1 MKGHVID
8 HVAGELQSL
17 ASILN
22 VGLDTVVDG
31 WAFLLITFEFEG
43 EGLVSVG
50 SVSEAENWAAVAR
63 LQAERLRVAGEPGVE
78 ILPADRSQ
86 FPGLVGKLRAMGD
99 LIEHLLPPGWGF
111 GLLLY
116 AKQGDGRA
124 WLCSAQRA
132 DMPAR
137 LEEFAANLIP

>member
-1 MKGHVID
+1 VTGATDFI
-8 HVAGELQSL
+8 AGELQSL

-22 VGLDTVVDG
+22 VGLHAIVDG
-31 WAFLLITFEFEG
+31 WAFLLLTFEFEG
-43 EGLVSVG
+43 EGMVSVG
-50 SVSEAENWAAVAR
+50 SVSEAESWAAVAR

-99 LIEHLLPPGWGF
+99 LVEKILPDGWGF

-116 AKQGDGRA
+116 EKQGDGRA
-124 WLCSAQRA
+124 WLASAQRA

-137 LEEFAANLIP
+137 LEGFAANLIP

>member
-1 MKGHVID
+1 VKGEPD
-8 HVAGELQSL
+8 RVAGELQSL

-22 VGLDTVVDG
+22 VGLHTIV
-31 WAFLLITFEFEG
+31 EFEG

-50 SVSEAENWAAVAR
+50 SVGEAASWAAVAR
-63 LQAERLRVAGEPGVE
+63 RQAEMIRLCVEPGVQ
-78 ILPADRSQ
+78 IIPADWSR
-86 FPGLVGKLRAMGD
+86 FDELTRKLGAMGR
-99 LIEHLLPPGWGF
+99 LVEAILPPGWGF

-116 AKQGDGRA
+116 AKQGEGRA
-124 WLCSAQRA
+124 WIASAERA